1 MCIVLNEIDLE
12 SLKFVSLFDRFNII
26 IRHKRSALYG
36 KLIAKQQNETTFASR
51 KDKTGAKNILQILY
65 WCEPTQ
71 RSFLQKSEH
80 IYSAMTTVDFV
91 IGHLKPTCMSATIWM
106 RALC

>member
-36 KLIAKQQNETTFASR
+36 KLIAKQQNETTFWYR
-51 KDKTGAKNILQILY
+51 NIPQN
-65 WCEPTQ
+65 
-71 RSFLQKSEH
+71 RSFLEGISLDKIISD
-80 IYSAMTTVDFV
+80 S
-91 IGHLKPTCMSATIWM
+91 
-106 RALC
+106 

>member
-36 KLIAKQQNETTFASR
+36 KLIAKQQNETTFWYR
-51 KDKTGAKNILQILY
+51 NIPQNG
-65 WCEPTQ
+65 
-71 RSFLQKSEH
+71 SFLEGISLDKLISVPE
-80 IYSAMTTVDFV
+80 S
-91 IGHLKPTCMSATIWM
+91 P
-106 RALC
+106 